1 LPVVSIRVAGRDY
14 QVACGEGEEDRLRLL
29 ADEVDE
35 RIASLTYGMKQPPAE
50 PMALLLAALMLADE
64 LSEKQ
69 KEIEKTQAV
78 SPSLDEMQDAARLAQ
93 VEQALAATMHDMA
106 ERIERLADSIE
117 IRG

>member
-1 LPVVSIRVAGRDY
+1 MPIVAIRVAGRDY
-14 QVACGEGEEDRLRLL
+14 QVACGDGEEDRLRQL

-35 RIASLTYGMKQPPAE
+35 RIISLTYGMKQTPSE
-50 PMALLLAALMLADE
+50 PMALLLAALMLSDE

-69 KEIEKTQAV
+69 KEIDFLRAQPPALSE
-78 SPSLDEMQDAARLAQ
+78 SQDAARLAQ

-106 ERIERLADSIE
+106 TRIEKLADSIE

>member
-1 LPVVSIRVAGRDY
+1 MPVLSIRVAGKDY
-14 QVACGEGEEDRLRLL
+14 QVACGEGEEDRLRQL

-35 RIASLTYGMKQPPAE
+35 RVLSLVHGMKQKPSE
-50 PMALLLAALMLADE
+50 PMALLLAALMLTDE

-69 KEIEKTQAV
+69 KEIEALRRESPV
-78 SPSLDEMQDAARLAQ
+78 SITHDAARLAQ

-106 ERIERLADSIE
+106 ARIERLTDSIE